1 MRSANGGVISVV
13 CWLGIGHAR
22 RYAIFPG
29 ARIKISTAVSK
40 YADFHWREKYV
51 AARLYVAHKNDVFYT
66 QKYENKKNFI
76 KNIVEID
83 SDEVVTSWPSLIAE
97 K

>member
-1 MRSANGGVISVV
+1 MMPKASVKTIWVSTLKFIVRSLCIVFNYYIKLSVTH
-13 CWLGIGHAR
+13 C
-22 RYAIFPG
+22 
-29 ARIKISTAVSK
+29 
-40 YADFHWREKYV
+40 HWREKYV